1 MKEAGLSLVLGDEED
16 EVKRDD
22 WEMEC
27 DEEGN

>member
-1 MKEAGLSLVLGDEED
+1 MKEAALSLVLGDEED

>member
-1 MKEAGLSLVLGDEED
+1 MKEVGLSLVLGDEED

-22 WEMEC
+22 WEMVC